1 MAQYPDGVKFV
12 ITSKSIDKP
21 KSEVEAEF
29 IPDSANGYYEG
40 DAEGECN
47 ALFQELTG
55 TYDSPVTKEFYFEKC
70 VTYQYEIRPVPSA
83 LRSKK

>member
-21 KSEVEAEF
+21 KAEVEAEF
-29 IPDSANGYYEG
+29 IPDSANGYYESN
-40 DAEGECN
+40 AEADCN
-47 ALFQELTG
+47 ALFQELIG
-55 TYDSPVTKEFYFEKC
+55 TYDSPVTKEFYFEKST
-70 VTYQYEIRPVPSA
+70 TYQYEIRPVPLA